1 MLAFLNVFF
10 FVFHTVFMLFNMF
23 GWIWKR
29 ARRWHLYGLALTY
42 GSWFVLGIWYGMGYC
57 ACTDFHWQVRRQM
70 GIVDHSESY
79 THFLILK
86 ITGLNLNQVLVDYIT
101 LGIMLAATVI
111 SIVLNSRDYRRKKR
125 KTNAIA

>member
-23 GWIWKR
+23 GWIWPR
-29 ARRWHLYGLALTY
+29 LRRWHLYGLALTHS
-42 GSWFVLGIWYGMGYC
+42 SWFILGIWYGMGYC
-57 ACTDFHWQVRRQM
+57 ACTDFHWDTRRQM
-70 GIVDHSESY
+70 GIIDTSESY

-101 LGIMLAATVI
+101 LGTMVAATII
-111 SIVLNSRDYRRKKR
+111 SIVLAVRDRKKVK
-125 KTNAIA
+125 KTT

>member
-23 GWIWKR
+23 GWIWPR
-29 ARRWHLYGLALTY
+29 LRRWHLYGLALTY
-42 GSWFVLGIWYGMGYC
+42 SSWFILGIWYGMGYC
-57 ACTDFHWQVRRQM
+57 ACTDFHWDIRRQM
-70 GIVDHSESY
+70 GIIDTSESY

-101 LGIMLAATVI
+101 LGTMVAATII
-111 SIVLNSRDYRRKKR
+111 SIVLAVRDRKKKVAR
-125 KTNAIA
+125 KV